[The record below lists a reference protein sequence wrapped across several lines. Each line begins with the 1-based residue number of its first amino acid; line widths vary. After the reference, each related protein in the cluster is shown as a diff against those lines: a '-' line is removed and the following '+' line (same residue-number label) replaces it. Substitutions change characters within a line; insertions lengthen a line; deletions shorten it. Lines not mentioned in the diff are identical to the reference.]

1 MMTTD
6 AIVRA
11 LRHYS
16 EPRMTRLCNDAADL
30 IELIR
35 DENIELREEVNLR
48 GNAVRAA
55 ERKRA
60 EDEAER
66 DAALGEI
73 KYRDG
78 CSVCKNL
85 YDCRKN
91 GWRCERGGLHDREHW
106 KWSGLPEA
114 QQEEKDV

>member
-1 MMTTD
+1 M
-6 AIVRA
+6 
-11 LRHYS
+11 
-16 EPRMTRLCNDAADL
+16 
-30 IELIR
+30 
-35 DENIELREEVNLR
+35 R

-60 EDEAER
+60 EAEAER